1 MMSVKTMKKQSDGVT
16 VDSDELRPHYDFD
29 YRMAEPNRFAA
40 RLSEETIVVVLDPD
54 VAAVF
59 NTSEAVNQALRV
71 FITALGNLA
80 ETPNWVEKVEG
91 NA

>member
-1 MMSVKTMKKQSDGVT
+1 
-16 VDSDELRPHYDFD
+16 
-29 YRMAEPNRFAA
+29 MAMPNRFAA

-59 NTSEAVNQALRV
+59 YTSEAVNQALRV

-80 ETPNWVEKVEG
+80 ETANLVEKATG

>member
-29 YRMAEPNRFAA
+29 YRMAKPNRFAA

-59 NTSEAVNQALRV
+59 NTSEAVNEALRV
-71 FITALGNLA
+71 FITAFGNLA
-80 ETPNWVEKVEG
+80 ETPNLGDRERSEG
-91 NA
+91 

>member
-1 MMSVKTMKKQSDGVT
+1 MKKQSDGVT
-16 VDSDELRPHYDFD
+16 LDNDELRPHYDFD
-29 YRMAEPNRFAA
+29 YRTAKPNRFAA

-59 NTSEAVNQALRV
+59 NTSEAVNEALRV

-80 ETPNWVEKVEG
+80 KTPNWVEKVEG

>member
-29 YRMAEPNRFAA
+29 YPMAKPNRFAA

-59 NTSEAVNQALRV
+59 NTSEAVNEALRV
-71 FITALGNLA
+71 FITALGNLTQ
-80 ETPNWVEKVEG
+80 TPNLGERERSEG
-91 NA
+91 